1 VSINSPRAFN
11 VPLADLPSFTT
22 VPLSVPGG
30 DSGRWHCEPGAALV
44 LQANVETSVSGLVYV
59 AVLDGASGEA
69 LPGMAL
75 GDADPVRGNFLR
87 KTVSWRGNATWG
99 GGLRGGRV
107 ALRVA
112 MADAKLYSVAWVC
125 AIT

>member
-1 VSINSPRAFN
+1 MSINSPRVFN

-22 VPLSVPGG
+22 VPLSVPG
-30 DSGRWHCEPGAALV
+30 DRWHCEPGAALV

-125 AIT
+125 ATA

>member
-1 VSINSPRAFN
+1 MSINSPRVFN

-22 VPLSVPGG
+22 VPLSVPG
-30 DSGRWHCEPGAALV
+30 DRRHCEPGAALV

-59 AVLDGASGEA
+59 AALDGASSEA

-75 GDADPVRGNFLR
+75 DDADPIRGNFLR
-87 KTVSWRGNATWG
+87 KTVSWRGNATWR

-112 MADAKLYSVAWVC
+112 MADAKLYSLTWVC
-125 AIT
+125 ATT